1 MRDLSKIP
9 LGRSRRKS
17 TQFPNHLRTFAIAA
31 VLVGVLYIGFFKLDI
46 TSPSSSSVTLREA
59 QRGLVPVT
67 LTDEHEQLTAG
78 AINLSSQKATLLDLR
93 YGGRAKATASRS
105 YGGSIYRLT
114 VDATL
119 PDPVNTNYQVWLV
132 GGGEVIPVEFMR
144 GSGTKWTISVS
155 ADSSYANYDGIWITL
170 ERTRDEIP
178 EEHIMEGSF

>member
-9 LGRSRRKS
+9 LGRARRKS
-17 TQFPNHLRTFAIAA
+17 TQFSNHLRTVVIGA
-31 VLVGVLYIGFFKLDI
+31 VLVGILYIALSKLNV
-46 TSPSSSSVTLREA
+46 TGSSSPSVTLREA
-59 QRGLVPVT
+59 QRGLLPVT
-67 LTDEHEQLTAG
+67 LSDEHEQLTAG
-78 AINLSSQKATLLDLR
+78 AVNLSSQKATLADLR
-93 YGGRAKATASRS
+93 YGGKAKATASRS

-119 PDPVNTNYQVWLV
+119 PDPVNTNYQVWIV

-155 ADSSYANYDGIWITL
+155 ADAGYANYDGIWITL